1 MTTAH
6 VLNLKHRT
14 DRWEKIQKDF
24 EGGPIHLK
32 RVDGVLIT
40 NPFQQPVQDQFEAV
54 GRTHYELLKRAKRYG
69 EKTLLVFEDDC
80 QPEKDWIANWTKM
93 KDWLDNHL
101 DEWDTFNGGPLGFS
115 EITGHTLLD
124 ECLLFSTNKTG
135 CASQWVYF
143 NVDKMIPKLEDWNR
157 RAAAGVGIDIDGYYF
172 LHCNTLSA
180 FPTLGIQAEGWSDI
194 AKENRNHWADRFK
207 AGKLFVLRYLQG
219 LGITICVDL

>member
-24 EGGPIHLK
+24 EGGPIQLQ

-40 NPFQQPVQDQFEAV
+40 NPFQQPIQNQFEAV

-80 QPEKDWIANWTKM
+80 QPEKNWIQHWTKM
-93 KDWLDNHL
+93 KYWLDNHL

-115 EITGHTLLD
+115 GVTNPILLD
-124 ECLLFSTNKTG
+124 ECLLFSTDNTG
-135 CASQWVYF
+135 CASHWVYF

-157 RAAAGVGIDIDGYYF
+157 RAAAGVGIDIDRFYF
-172 LHCNTLSA
+172 QQCNTLSA
-180 FPTLGIQAEGWSDI
+180 FPPLGIQAEGWSDI
-194 AKENRNHWADRFK
+194 SLMHRDHWNDRFK
-207 AGKLFVLRYLQG
+207 SSKLFVLRYLQG
-219 LGITICVDL
+219 WGITICVDL

>member
-6 VLNLKHRT
+6 VLNLVHRT

-40 NPFQQPVQDQFEAV
+40 NPFQKPIQNQYEAV
-54 GRTHYELLKRAKRYG
+54 GRTHYELLKRAKRQG

-80 QPEKDWIANWTKM
+80 QPEKYWIENWTKM

-115 EITGHTLLD
+115 GITNHTLLD
-124 ECLLFSTNKTG
+124 ECLMFSTNDTG
-135 CASQWVYF
+135 CASHWVYF
-143 NVDKMIPKLEDWNR
+143 NVDRMIPKLEEWNKG
-157 RAAAGVGIDIDGYYF
+157 AAAGRGVDIDRFYF
-172 LHCNTLSA
+172 EQCTTLSA
-180 FPTLGIQAEGWSDI
+180 FPPLGIQAEGWSDI
-194 AKENRNHWADRFK
+194 SLMHRDHWNDRFK
-207 AGKLFVLRYLQG
+207 SSKLFVLRYLQG
-219 LGITICVDL
+219 LGITISVDL